1 MFLVE
6 GVQQHVFYV
15 TLCVTPTRDVSTL
28 GVAPATNV
36 DAGRGILAK
45 EANARREPSFA
56 ESGREK
62 PDDTALER
70 CSTRRQRCER
80 LLGSRVRSGGC
91 SSRRRPTT
99 DTARS
104 VERSDARARRFHPTG
119 NSSRKIRR
127 EKPPWRH

>member
-45 EANARREPSFA
+45 EANVRREPRSP
-56 ESGREK
+56 EPSRVK
-62 PDDTALER
+62 PDDTTL
-70 CSTRRQRCER
+70 
-80 LLGSRVRSGGC
+80 
-91 SSRRRPTT
+91 
-99 DTARS
+99 
-104 VERSDARARRFHPTG
+104 
-119 NSSRKIRR
+119 
-127 EKPPWRH
+127 